1 MKENLA
7 RQYEPQGELQR
18 EFETKNEV
26 LRSRFVELS
35 PEDYLST
42 IFPDKG
48 GEDELV
54 VVLGTLKNKE
64 GKVIER
70 GTVTRVGL
78 WQIWS
83 IAWRSNAYIPYCDFK
98 RNYYHS
104 RTLEAVR
111 AFVVDLDKVTSRN
124 LSKILRYAFKQIP
137 EPTHVVNSGRGV
149 HLIYALSKPQL
160 VKGWRWSI
168 RALNEAIQN
177 AYEKVGHLDKHP
189 VVHPYR
195 FPGFTTRINTTATVF
210 KVREQYTTE
219 ELMELFKIPRKK
231 GSQAQGKARSG
242 RKEGKGKVIYFPNGK
257 RAFFEWALWKLFMNP
272 PIPGRRH
279 NSFFALGIIAY
290 KCKREVPKWE
300 AVEAVDM
307 VYDDM
312 ERYNLH
318 IGFTREEA
326 HRAFEKGYNPK
337 AVTVTWK
344 YLSGLLGWEY
354 RPNKRNGRTREEHC
368 AYMNY
373 IKSAKAKFRR
383 KEVMPMVWLMLEDG
397 LSIRQISS
405 MLGIPRST
413 LSRWIKQEELE
424 S

>member
-1 MKENLA
+1 MAGNLA
-7 RQYEPQGELQR
+7 YQQLPNNELQR
-18 EFETKNEV
+18 EFKAKNEI
-26 LRSRFVELS
+26 LRTRFSEFS
-35 PEDYLST
+35 PYEYLDL
-42 IFPDKG
+42 IFPDK
-48 GEDELV
+48 EELIV
-54 VVLGTLKNKE
+54 ILGSIKDKKGNIVEK
-64 GKVIER
+64 
-70 GTVTRVGL
+70 GTVTRIKFEE
-78 WQIWS
+78 IWD

-98 RNYYHS
+98 KNYYHS
-104 RTLEAVR
+104 KTLETVR
-111 AFVVDLDKVTSRN
+111 AFVVDLDKITSRN
-124 LSKILRYAFKQIP
+124 LSKILRYALKHIP
-137 EPTHVVNSGRGV
+137 EPTHIVNSGRGI
-149 HLIYALSKPQL
+149 HLVYVLSKPQP

-168 RALNEAIQN
+168 NTLNEAIQK
-177 AYEKVGHLDKHP
+177 AYEKVGNLDRHP

-195 FPGFTTRINTTATVF
+195 FPGFATKINTTATVF

-219 ELMELFKIPRKK
+219 ELMELFKIPLKK
-231 GSQAQGKARSG
+231 GSQVQKKEEQ
-242 RKEGKGKVIYFPNGK
+242 KEGKGKVIYFPNGK

-272 PIPGRRH
+272 PVPGRRH

-337 AVTVTWK
+337 AVRVRWK
-344 YLSGLLGWEY
+344 YLCELLGWEY
-354 RPNKRNGRTREEHC
+354 RPNKRNGRKREEHL

-373 IKSAKAKFRR
+373 IRQAKAKFRR
-383 KEVMPMVWLMLEDG
+383 KEVMPIVWMMLEDG

-405 MLGIPRST
+405 MLGIPKST

-424 S
+424 NQDF